1 MCSYCATEAG
11 HVLLSC
17 PPGHTKRIERYTM
30 EQTEPIPF
38 PNFTAFE
45 RESLNWIIEAGVTN
59 QDSPAK
65 IYNAVLPLFE
75 PYAPSGARRRAEF
88 FKLLIA
94 VTSMMLAADPRYLGY
109 LQS

>member
-1 MCSYCATEAG
+1 
-11 HVLLSC
+11 
-17 PPGHTKRIERYTM
+17 M

-45 RESLNWIIEAGVTN
+45 RESINWIIEAGVTN

-65 IYNAVLPLFE
+65 IYNAMLPLFE

-88 FKLLIA
+88 FEQLIA
-94 VTSMMLAADPRYLGY
+94 VTSIMLAEDPRYMGH

>member
-1 MCSYCATEAG
+1 
-11 HVLLSC
+11 
-17 PPGHTKRIERYTM
+17 M

-38 PNFTAFE
+38 PKFTELE
-45 RESLNWIIEAGVTN
+45 RQNINWIVEAGVTN

-65 IYNAVLPLFE
+65 IYNALLPLFE

-88 FKLLIA
+88 FGQLALT
-94 VTSMMLAADPRYLGY
+94 TSIMLAADPRYLSH